1 MTRLHDLYDQHGQ
14 SPWIDNIRRDWLDD
28 GTLADL
34 VTQGVRGVTSN
45 PSIFAKSL
53 ASSQAYDAAIA
64 ALDTRDPEVVFESL
78 AVADVRDAC
87 DVLGAV
93 HRASRDDVA
102 AGRRRY
108 ADGFVSLE
116 VSPRLARDTGATIA
130 AAQRLA
136 SEVDRPNVMIKIPA
150 TREGLPA
157 ITEVLGQG
165 INVNVTLIFSTTR
178 YGEVI
183 DAWRDGLS
191 LAASRGHDL
200 VGLASVASFFVSR
213 LDVAVDAELAE
224 GDPRRGT
231 SAVAQAAA
239 AYEIFC
245 SRRVAPDVTALLA
258 RGAQIQ
264 RPLWA
269 STSTKDPRYDDL
281 LYVDDLV
288 ADETVNTMPDATLR
302 AALERLDPA
311 RSVLAD
317 PVTTAAAAHRL
328 NALGTD
334 VDLEEV
340 TVRLE
345 DEGVTAFA
353 DAYDALLATIAT
365 KIPASPSRDGA
376 PA

>member
-317 PVTTAAAAHRL
+317 PVTAAAAAHRL